1 MSLEAEPIDEI
12 IDIDLSSSPE
22 EDDDEIIDIDLSS
35 SPEEDDDEIID
46 IDLNAVRKQEE
57 NVQAQEELGQDE
69 LDIDPPEYVSR
80 AGRDLPPQAIKERA
94 QPRSLM
100 AGMELK
106 AEPDEE
112 RKISVAEWSADTNRM
127 DMLRKHFEARY
138 GKEGR
143 QQENQTNT
151 EYLERFLTT
160 KRAMESNLINLG
172 SELDWLRTASV
183 EKRDNFVDLFID
195 VENNVP
201 AFFEKGGGDT
211 KSALIDFLWYNV
223 TDPVVLLTG
232 LVGKFFSKSAVE
244 IVKKTLATQGR
255 KAALEKAKS
264 VGLVR
269 GAKIGATVEGAGEA
283 TRSVG
288 LQTLQQANLD
298 SEDREIDPTTTA
310 IAGVTGGIFG
320 AVGYGSV
327 QKAEF
332 ADLSERLAYQ
342 KKLRAEKASKIKEDS
357 KQNTEQSDLIIEN
370 VERKQ
375 TGQGE
380 LFDVEQLSNTLVNPI
395 DGKKLLD
402 DLGNAENLNLLDVK
416 VKNEVLARITNVAE
430 TIFKDYEVRGEINKL
445 ANDLGMSVDQFSKL
459 KVNEMVRTITKTST
473 ARELDP
479 DLLDKALAKAGI
491 DVESFEAMT
500 AVSWSESGRAIGM
513 LGPLGKRIE
522 AWRNKKGADGK
533 LINEDFAKSLDQLSN
548 NPARTQYNSWLYEG
562 IKRLDREGRALAVV
576 QLGTTAANLASLM
589 GTQTYQA
596 AANAFETTLYHL
608 GRSAKSIAT
617 GQASAKGVLNG
628 FSNMTKDT
636 FAPFL
641 FLDNPQLAQEMTE
654 YLLKHNPNIARTI
667 DRSMSGFDTNSG
679 LSKFSTL
686 ANHLN
691 MVVDIYGRRAIFAAS
706 VDKKLRRTGVSFDEV
721 VAREAELTTDVLKA
735 SARDAMQG
743 TFASMPRSWKQ
754 GGGFLEGA
762 GEGAVRLVEALP
774 FVPGIGTGA
783 FPYARFTVN
792 AIAHQL
798 AYSPAGFIPSTRGF
812 MKGAKGTKNAVTMMV
827 NKMLKKQGDEM
838 LDATTPADRQYARDR
853 LGKAIVG
860 SGLLLASVKYAESM
874 YKQGDGDLPPTV
886 IKADDG
892 RQYDMQRF
900 WPIGAHLALGKM
912 IHKMIRN
919 NDDGVSLSSG
929 VDFIQFAKDY
939 TGVRY
944 RTGDYSGTS
953 EAIVKLIVDG
963 VSGGSTDKIAN
974 EKIAD
979 RVGNYLGEVTGRPL
993 TGLGFLSDVLSFF
1006 DDQEAM
1012 QRDPA
1017 QVEGEGFFERV
1028 GDATLNRYTYRIPI
1042 LKQSLPPKEQT
1053 TRADYRYRQD
1063 ALMRAFFGTTTRERF
1078 NSIEKELEKH
1088 GMKAYTLTV
1097 NTGDKIAAGHVNKYL
1112 GPFVESE
1119 LGRLVESGVYKKL
1132 SRPQQENE
1140 IRKRL
1145 NGLNQVAKSLGQ
1157 VAAREIQG
1165 GSGPTP
1171 FSRGEWMKTGRRS
1184 RALADDIYKTMYGKP
1199 VLEQQRIEPDV
1210 DHLATA
1216 AALGRS
1222 MISN

>member
-12 IDIDLSSSPE
+12 IDIDLSSNPDE
-22 EDDDEIIDIDLSS
+22 DDDDEIIDIDLSS
-35 SPEEDDDEIID
+35 NPDDDDDEIID
-46 IDLNAVRKQEE
+46 IDLNAVQKQKE

-69 LDIDPPEYVSR
+69 LDIDPPDYVSR

-100 AGMELK
+100 SGMELK
-106 AEPDEE
+106 AEPEE
-112 RKISVAEWSADTNRM
+112 IKISVAEWSADNNRM

-151 EYLERFLTT
+151 EYLERFLTA

-183 EKRDNFVDLFID
+183 EERDNFVDLFID
-195 VENNVP
+195 VENNIP

-244 IVKKTLATQGR
+244 VVKKTLMTQGR
-255 KAALEKAKS
+255 KAALAKAKS
-264 VGLVR
+264 VGFAR
-269 GAKIGATVEGAGEA
+269 GAKIGATVEGLGEA

-288 LQTLQQANLD
+288 IQTLQQANLE

-342 KKLRAEKASKIKEDS
+342 KKLRKEKASKIKEDS
-357 KQNTEQSDLIIEN
+357 KQNAEQSNLIIEN
-370 VERKQ
+370 VESKQ

-402 DLGNAENLNLLDVK
+402 DLGNAENLDLLDVK
-416 VKNEVLARITNVAE
+416 VKNEVLARITTVAE

-500 AVSWSESGRAIGM
+500 AVSWSESGKAIGM

-533 LINEDFAKSLDQLSN
+533 LINEDFAKALDQLSN
-548 NPARTQYNSWLYEG
+548 NPARTQYNNWLYEG

-576 QLGTTAANLASLM
+576 QLGTTAANLGSLF
-589 GTQTYQA
+589 GTQAFQA
-596 AANAFETTLYHL
+596 AANAFETTFYHF
-608 GRSAKSIAT
+608 GRSVKSIAT
-617 GQASAKGVLNG
+617 GQASAKGVIDG
-628 FSNMTKDT
+628 FSNMAKDT
-636 FAPFL
+636 LAPFL

-691 MVVDIYGRRAIFAAS
+691 MVVDVYGRRAIFAAS
-706 VDKKLRRTGVSFDEV
+706 VDRKLRRTGVSFDEL

-735 SARDAMQG
+735 SARDAMQA

-762 GEGAVRLVEALP
+762 GNGAVRLVEALP
-774 FVPGIGTGA
+774 FVPGIGTGQ

-798 AYSPAGFIPSTRGF
+798 VYSPAGFIPSGRGI

-838 LDATTPADRQYARDR
+838 LDATTPAERQYARDR

-860 SGLLLASVKYAESM
+860 TGLLISSVKYAEYM
-874 YKQGDGDLPPTV
+874 YEQGDGDLPPTV

-900 WPIGAHLALGKM
+900 WPIGAHLALGKI

-919 NDDGVSLSSG
+919 NDEGLSVGTG
-929 VDFIQFAKDY
+929 VDFLQFAKDY

-944 RTGDYSGTS
+944 RTGDYAGTS
-953 EAIVKLIVDG
+953 EAIVKLILEG
-963 VSGGSTDKIAN
+963 ITEGGTDKIAN
-974 EKIAD
+974 ERIAD
-979 RVGNYLGEVTGRPL
+979 KIGNYLGEVTGRPL

-1063 ALMRAFFGTTTRERF
+1063 SLMRAFFGTTTRERF
-1078 NSIEKELEKH
+1078 NSIERELEKH
-1088 GMKAYTLTV
+1088 GMKSFTLTV

-1119 LGRLVESGVYKKL
+1119 LGKLVESRVYKKL

-1145 NGLNQVAKSLGQ
+1145 NSLNQVAKSLGE
-1157 VAAREIQG
+1157 VAARDVQG

-1171 FSRGEWMKTGRRS
+1171 FSRGEWIKTGRRG
-1184 RALADDIYKTMYGKP
+1184 RALADDIYKTMYGKT

-1216 AALGRS
+1216 SALGRS

>member
-1 MSLEAEPIDEI
+1 
-12 IDIDLSSSPE
+12 
-22 EDDDEIIDIDLSS
+22 
-35 SPEEDDDEIID
+35 
-46 IDLNAVRKQEE
+46 
-57 NVQAQEELGQDE
+57 
-69 LDIDPPEYVSR
+69 
-80 AGRDLPPQAIKERA
+80 
-94 QPRSLM
+94 
-100 AGMELK
+100 
-106 AEPDEE
+106 
-112 RKISVAEWSADTNRM
+112 
-127 DMLRKHFEARY
+127 
-138 GKEGR
+138 
-143 QQENQTNT
+143 
-151 EYLERFLTT
+151 
-160 KRAMESNLINLG
+160 MESNLINLG

-183 EKRDNFVDLFID
+183 EERDNFVDLFID
-195 VENNVP
+195 VENNIP

-244 IVKKTLATQGR
+244 VVKKTLMTQGR
-255 KAALEKAKS
+255 KAALAKAKS
-264 VGLVR
+264 VGFAR
-269 GAKIGATVEGAGEA
+269 GAKIGATVEGLGEA

-288 LQTLQQANLD
+288 IQTLQQANLE

-342 KKLRAEKASKIKEDS
+342 KKLRKEKASKIKEDS
-357 KQNTEQSDLIIEN
+357 KQNAEQSNLIIEN
-370 VERKQ
+370 VESKQ

-402 DLGNAENLNLLDVK
+402 DLGNAENLDLLDVK
-416 VKNEVLARITNVAE
+416 VKNEVLARITTVAE

-500 AVSWSESGRAIGM
+500 AVSWSESGKAIGM

-533 LINEDFAKSLDQLSN
+533 LINEDFAKALDQLSN
-548 NPARTQYNSWLYEG
+548 NPARTQYNNWLYEG

-576 QLGTTAANLASLM
+576 QLGTTAANLGSLF
-589 GTQTYQA
+589 GTQAFQA
-596 AANAFETTLYHL
+596 AANAFETTFYHF
-608 GRSAKSIAT
+608 GRSVKSIAT
-617 GQASAKGVLNG
+617 GQASAKGVIDG
-628 FSNMTKDT
+628 FSNMAKDT
-636 FAPFL
+636 LAPFL

-691 MVVDIYGRRAIFAAS
+691 MVVDVYGRRAIFAAS
-706 VDKKLRRTGVSFDEV
+706 VDRKLRRTGVSFDEL

-735 SARDAMQG
+735 SARDAMQA

-762 GEGAVRLVEALP
+762 GNGAVRLVEALP
-774 FVPGIGTGA
+774 FVPGIGTGQ

-798 AYSPAGFIPSTRGF
+798 VYSPAGFIPSGRGI

-838 LDATTPADRQYARDR
+838 LDATTPAERQYARDR

-860 SGLLLASVKYAESM
+860 TGLLISSVKYAEYM
-874 YKQGDGDLPPTV
+874 YEQGDGDLPPTV

-900 WPIGAHLALGKM
+900 WPIGAHLALGKI

-919 NDDGVSLSSG
+919 NDEGLSVGTG
-929 VDFIQFAKDY
+929 VDFLQFAKDY

-944 RTGDYSGTS
+944 RTGDYAGTS
-953 EAIVKLIVDG
+953 EAIVKLILEG
-963 VSGGSTDKIAN
+963 ITEGGTDKIAN
-974 EKIAD
+974 ERIAD
-979 RVGNYLGEVTGRPL
+979 KIGNYLGEVTGRPL

-1063 ALMRAFFGTTTRERF
+1063 SLMRAFFGTTTRERF
-1078 NSIEKELEKH
+1078 NSIERELEKH
-1088 GMKAYTLTV
+1088 GMKSFTLTV

-1119 LGRLVESGVYKKL
+1119 LGKLVESRVYKKL

-1145 NGLNQVAKSLGQ
+1145 NSLNQVAKSLGE
-1157 VAAREIQG
+1157 VAARDVQG

-1171 FSRGEWMKTGRRS
+1171 FSRGEWIKTGRRG
-1184 RALADDIYKTMYGKP
+1184 RALADDIYKTMYGKT

-1216 AALGRS
+1216 SALGRS